1 MSAHALFV
9 PPRPP
14 VPAKPLSFFGFLR
27 AIRVNALTMWPEA
40 AYQQDVVRRSLLGGT
55 NLLISAPAAIRHILL
70 DNTDNYR
77 RTPASIRILRPITG
91 DGLLLSTGEAW
102 RHQRRTIAPALAP
115 RMLPLLT
122 RHIVT
127 ATDATVA
134 RLSALIALADQ
145 PIDLLATMQTLALD
159 IAGRSMFSLE
169 TRQYG
174 AAMRA
179 MLTEY
184 IYYARPTLL
193 DMLLP
198 ASIVTLRDLGRR
210 RFQRRWMA
218 LIDSIMRARLAA
230 PATETPRDLFDL
242 LRAARDPDTGAAFSH
257 EELRDQVA
265 TMILAGHET
274 TAVALFWAMTL
285 LAAAPDA
292 QARIAGEAAGLDLST
307 EHATEAMEH
316 LTFTRAVVSETLR
329 LFPPAFVIVR
339 QAITADRCDGI
350 DIPRGA
356 VVMIAP
362 WVLHRHRRL
371 WRDPDAFEPS
381 RFLPDA
387 PPPPRFAYLPFGAGP
402 RVCVGAQF
410 ALTEAT
416 LVLAAL
422 IRAFHIAREDTTP
435 VLPVAT
441 VTTQPD
447 HAPMFRLQP
456 RGHQS
461 DGGAMIR
468 ASGT

>member
-1 MSAHALFV
+1 MSAHALLV

-14 VPAKPLSFFGFLR
+14 VPVAPLSFFGFLR
-27 AIRVNALTMWPEA
+27 AIRDNALSMWPEV
-40 AYQQDVVRRSLLGGT
+40 AYQQDVVRRGLLGGI
-55 NLLISAPAAIRHILL
+55 NLLISAPAAIRHVLV
-70 DNTDNYR
+70 DNADNYR
-77 RTPASIRILRPITG
+77 RTHASIRILRPITG

-115 RMLPLLT
+115 RMLPLLA
-122 RHIVT
+122 RHIVSATEEAT
-127 ATDATVA
+127 A
-134 RLSALIALADQ
+134 LLAAQEDQ
-145 PIDLLATMQTLALD
+145 PVDLLAAVQTLALD
-159 IAGRSMFSLE
+159 IAGRPMFSLE
-169 TRQYG
+169 TRHCG

-184 IYYARPTLL
+184 ARYARPTLF

-218 LIDSIMRARLAA
+218 LIDSIMQARMVA
-230 PATETPRDLFDL
+230 PAAEAPRDLFDL

-257 EELRDQVA
+257 DELRDQVA

-274 TAVALFWAMTL
+274 TAVALFWALTL

-292 QARIAGEAAGLDLST
+292 QDRMAAEAAGLELS
-307 EHATEAMEH
+307 ADRAIEAVEH
-316 LTFTRAVVSETLR
+316 LPFTRAVVSETLR
-329 LFPPAFVIVR
+329 LYPPAFVIVR
-339 QAITADRCDGI
+339 QAIAADRCENI

-362 WVLHRHRRL
+362 WVLHRHRKL
-371 WRDPDAFEPS
+371 WRDPDAFDPC
-381 RFLPDA
+381 RFVPEA
-387 PPPPRFAYLPFGAGP
+387 TPPPRFTYLPFGAGP

-410 ALTEAT
+410 ALTEAS

-422 IRAFHIAREDTTP
+422 TRTFQIAREDTAP
-435 VLPVAT
+435 ILPVAV

-447 HAPMFRLQP
+447 HAPMFRLLQRDGAD
-456 RGHQS
+456 RGL
-461 DGGAMIR
+461 MR
-468 ASGT
+468 A